1 MIFKSVVGF
10 TRCSV
15 AVAATR
21 HASVVAA
28 FDFYVYHLKNYSLY
42 VSFLSALLDLLSLAD
57 NMYMPKDSKLKSLVI
72 RD

>member
-1 MIFKSVVGF
+1 MAMSRNGKTNKAAYTQRF

-28 FDFYVYHLKNYSLY
+28 FDFYVSSQKLFHIYYY
-42 VSFLSALLDLLSLAD
+42 VSLAFALLDLLSLV
-57 NMYMPKDSKLKSLVI
+57 N
-72 RD
+72 